1 MPLYLEVL
9 FWLLMGSIAL
19 FFVGVLGWPFVVL
32 ARRLVPTPSGAAT
45 ADTSLTGGIIENDPI
60 AVVTLFLAPFAV
72 VPVLLIALW
81 ALVLEIQ
88 AGRVGP
94 ALVLSLVHV
103 YLLWRLLDVGAHIQ
117 RRIELAPTV
126 LVSEPVYGPRREL
139 PWTTITRVEEV
150 RYIGPGVSGLYVYAD
165 VGGPVVLDRW
175 LPKQEIIRKTV
186 RSRAPQ
192 AEWRKAVRGI
202 LIA

>member
-1 MPLYLEVL
+1 MPIYLELL

-19 FFVGVLGWPFVVL
+19 FFVGVLGLPFIVV
-32 ARRLVPTPSGAAT
+32 ARRLVSTPSGVAVVDA
-45 ADTSLTGGIIENDPI
+45 SLTGGVVENDPI
-60 AVVTLFLAPFAV
+60 AVGTLFLAPFAL

-81 ALVLEIQ
+81 ALVLEIR
-88 AGRVGP
+88 AGSVGP
-94 ALVLSLVHV
+94 AFALSLVHV

-117 RRIELAPTV
+117 RRIEIAPSV
-126 LVSEPVYGPRREL
+126 LVSVPVRGPRREL
-139 PWTTITRVEEV
+139 VWTTITRVEEV
-150 RYIGPGVSGLYVYAD
+150 RYIGPGVSGLYV
-165 VGGPVVLDRW
+165 
-175 LPKQEIIRKTV
+175 